1 MAARAT
7 LGGSAPAGWF
17 VFGAC
22 RERLAAGRERTCVL
36 GIAKMNRTTAIVLA
50 AGKGTRMKS
59 DLPKVLFPVLGRPM
73 IHWVLDAL
81 EKAGAE
87 RPVVVVGYQA
97 DRVREELRDRDVR
110 FALQEHQLGTGHA
123 VQSAMPQLGADENPV
138 FVLAG
143 DSPLVQPSSL
153 RRLRERMGAVPQGLL
168 LGTLTSDRPDGL
180 GRIVRDESGRF
191 LGIVEHKDATEA
203 QLQIR
208 EVNMSTYLFA
218 ADDLREALGR
228 LGNQNQQGEYYL
240 TDCAAILRSLG
251 RPVEAWP
258 ELDPCE
264 SLSVNTLEELARVED
279 QMRQLGYRVS
289 QGVADG

>member
-1 MAARAT
+1 
-7 LGGSAPAGWF
+7 
-17 VFGAC
+17 
-22 RERLAAGRERTCVL
+22 
-36 GIAKMNRTTAIVLA
+36 MNRTTAIVLA

-191 LGIVEHKDATEA
+191 LGIVEHKDATAA
-203 QLQIR
+203 QLQVRGRRLAGSVGSAR
-208 EVNMSTYLFA
+208 ESESA
-218 ADDLREALGR
+218 GR
-228 LGNQNQQGEYYL
+228 
-240 TDCAAILRSLG
+240 ILPDRLCCDSPLAGATGGGLAGTGSL
-251 RPVEAWP
+251 
-258 ELDPCE
+258 
-264 SLSVNTLEELARVED
+264 
-279 QMRQLGYRVS
+279 
-289 QGVADG
+289 